1 MSRELPRPIMW
12 LIRLRFFHP
21 TSASEAVLGDLVE
34 EYSSGDCSTRWLWR
48 QVLSTIA
55 PRLGRRNKSGI
66 QLQRERKASMFSS
79 LWNDVRYEARGLRHN
94 PGFTAVAVLAI
105 ALGIG
110 VNTGIFSV
118 LNGAALRPLPAR
130 DPNELVSIHQD
141 FHGGQM
147 RSARGARSMFSL
159 LEYQNYHDH
168 NQTLSGLMA
177 YAPLWTVTLG
187 GERPQEIIGEIVSCN
202 YFDVLRQSPA
212 VGPGFTASNCETPG
226 APPVVVLSHDL
237 WTNALA
243 SDPAII
249 GRSIELN
256 RENFRVAG
264 VAAPGFHGTE
274 AVRSTFWAPIS
285 AEQLLSR
292 DGGFLTD
299 DRLSWLLLVGRKKP
313 STSIDQVRAD
323 LAVIAGQIDQL
334 EPGRVTSLSVQ
345 RATSFAEPQTRRALI
360 AGSTVVLAG
369 FGLVLLIACAN
380 VANLLLAR
388 AAGRKK
394 EIAVRLSVGASRGR
408 LIQQLLTESVLI
420 ALAGGAL
427 GSLFALW
434 SFRSIAAFVLAR
446 LPSGIPPL
454 VIDTTPDLR
463 VFSFALA
470 LTFVT
475 GVLFGLMPAIQAS
488 RPDLNVALKEDS
500 AGSGRRSGGFL
511 RNALVG
517 VQVAVCMLLLISAG
531 LLLRGLYAAQTI
543 DPGFEYKK
551 ISVVS
556 FDLRG
561 QGYDDAK
568 GAAFQKRVQERI
580 GSLPGVDRVAQVSVP
595 PLSAGSFGT
604 IFTLPGDNQLHRTEY
619 NPVSPEYFS
628 VVGIPIVRGR
638 TFTVAETQGS
648 PNTVI
653 VTEGTARRFW
663 PGEDPIGKTLVMGVG
678 KNQRGTF
685 EIVGVAKDAQVS
697 RVGETDTVYLYTP
710 AGPNEQRAAQ
720 LLVRSALD
728 FASTTAGIR
737 AEMQDL
743 DPHLVVNVNRLEDN
757 LDFWRALSRLVAG
770 LSGSLGTLALLLASI
785 GVYGVVS
792 YGVSRRLRE
801 VGIRMVL
808 GADPREVLA
817 MVLRQAMRPVLAGA
831 AIGVVAC
838 AGVSRIL
845 SGVLFGV
852 SALDP
857 VAFVVAG
864 GFLLLVA
871 LAACLVPAFRAT
883 RVDPLTTL
891 RYE

>member
-1 MSRELPRPIMW
+1 
-12 LIRLRFFHP
+12 
-21 TSASEAVLGDLVE
+21 
-34 EYSSGDCSTRWLWR
+34 
-48 QVLSTIA
+48 
-55 PRLGRRNKSGI
+55 
-66 QLQRERKASMFSS
+66 MFSS
-79 LWNDVRYEARGLRHN
+79 LWNDIRYGARGLRHN
-94 PGFTAVAVLAI
+94 PGFASMAVLAI

-118 LNGAALRPLPAR
+118 LNGMALRPLPAA
-130 DPNELVSIHQD
+130 DANELVSIYQN

-168 NQTLSGLMA
+168 NQTLTGLMA

-187 GERPQEIIGEIVSCN
+187 GEGPQEIVGEIVSCN
-202 YFDVLRQSPA
+202 YFDVLLQRPA
-212 VGPGFTASNCETPG
+212 VGPGFTTSNCDTPG

-237 WTNALA
+237 WTNTFV

-249 GRSIELN
+249 GKSIVLN
-256 RENFRVAG
+256 REIFRVVG

-274 AVRSTFWAPIS
+274 AIRSTYWAPIS
-285 AEQLLSR
+285 TEQLLSR
-292 DGGFLTD
+292 DGGFLTND
-299 DRLSWLLLVGRKKP
+299 HLSWLLLVGRKKP
-313 STSIDQVRAD
+313 ATSIERVRAD

-334 EPGRVTSLSVQ
+334 DPGRVTSLSIQ

-434 SFRSIAAFVLAR
+434 SFQSIAVYVLSR

-454 VIDTTPDLR
+454 VIDATPDLR
-463 VFSFALA
+463 VFWFALV

-475 GVLFGLMPAIQAS
+475 GIIFGLTPAIQAS

-517 VQVAVCMLLLISAG
+517 VQVAVCMVLLISAG
-531 LLLRGLYAAQTI
+531 LLLRGLYAAQTV
-543 DPGFEYKK
+543 DPGFEYKN

-568 GAAFQKRVQERI
+568 GAVFQKLVQDRI
-580 GSLPGVDRVAQVSVP
+580 GSLPGVDRVAEVSVP

-604 IFTLPGDNQLHRTEY
+604 IFTLPGQEQRHRTEY

-638 TFTVAETQGS
+638 TFTVAETQGA
-648 PNTVI
+648 PNAVI
-653 VTEGTARRFW
+653 VTESTARRFW
-663 PGEDPIGKTLVMGVG
+663 PGEDPIGKTLTMGMG

-685 EIVGVAKDAQVS
+685 EIIGVAKDAQVS

-710 AGPNEQRAAQ
+710 AGPNEQRGAQ
-720 LLVRSALD
+720 VLVRSALD
-728 FASTTAGIR
+728 FASIAAGIR
-737 AEMQDL
+737 TMMQGL
-743 DPHLVVNVNRLEDN
+743 DPNLVVNVNRLEDN
-757 LDFWRALSRLVAG
+757 LDFWRSISRLAAG
-770 LSGSLGTLALLLASI
+770 LSGSLGALALLLASI

-801 VGIRMVL
+801 LGIRMVL
-808 GADPREVLA
+808 GADARGMLA

-831 AIGVVAC
+831 AIGAIAC

-845 SGVLFGV
+845 SGILFGV

-857 VAFVVAG
+857 VAFVLAG

-871 LAACLVPAFRAT
+871 LAASLVPAIRAT
-883 RVDPLTTL
+883 RVDPLTML
-891 RYE
+891 HYE